1 MGQASGQEFH
11 LSRKSMNF
19 TTHPLKSGSPG
30 FDEVVGQPREKCGV
44 FGIYGH
50 PEAARLTYFGLY
62 ALQHRGQESC
72 GIVTGNGCRMSA
84 HRGLGL
90 VPEVFQPEILE
101 RLPGHLAIGHV
112 RYSTTGSTLLI
123 NAQPFVVQHAGEM
136 IAIGHNG
143 TLTNAR
149 QIRKKLEDSGS
160 IFQSTMDTEII
171 VHLMARHRKNGL
183 VEALSAALAEVQGSY
198 SLVLAT
204 ADQVIAARDPRGFR
218 PLSLAALDNAW
229 VAASETCAFDLVQAD
244 YFREVEPG
252 EIVVMDR
259 HGLHSHKPF
268 PPQPPKHCV
277 FEFIYFARPDSRIY
291 GQSVYRVRKRLGAC
305 LAREHPLKGDL
316 VMPFPDSGTY
326 AALGYAEV
334 MDMPFEMGVIRNH
347 YVGRTFIQPSQTMR
361 DFAVRVKLNPVK
373 EILKGKHVV
382 VVEDSIIRG
391 TTTRS
396 RVKSLRQAGA
406 REVSLVVSCPPHRF
420 PCYYGIDFSTKGEL
434 IASRQQVNQIRDYL
448 GLDYLGYL
456 SIEGMVEATELDPAN
471 FCLSCFSGDYPVP
484 LEDDFSK
491 TCFEED
497 ICAPGPT
504 ADQAACERR

>member
-1 MGQASGQEFH
+1 
-11 LSRKSMNF
+11 MNF
-19 TTHPLKSGSPG
+19 SENHILNSGNPG
-30 FDEVVGQPREKCGV
+30 IDDAIDKPREKCGV

-72 GIVTGNGCRMSA
+72 GIVAGDGCRVSA

-90 VPEVFQPEILE
+90 VSEVFPREMLE

-123 NAQPFVVQHAGEM
+123 NAQPFLVQHAGQT

-143 TLTNAR
+143 TLTNAF
-149 QIRKKLEDSGS
+149 QIRQSLEESGS
-160 IFQSTMDTEII
+160 IFQSTMDTEVI
-171 VHLMARHRKNGL
+171 VHLMAKHKKNGL
-183 VEALSAALAEVQGSY
+183 VESLAAALAELKGSY
-198 SLVLAT
+198 SLVIAT
-204 ADQVIAARDPRGFR
+204 ADKVIAARDPRGFR
-218 PLSLAALDNAW
+218 PLSIGALDSSW
-229 VAASETCAFDLVQAD
+229 LVASETCAFDLVQAD
-244 YFREVEPG
+244 YFRDVEPG
-252 EIVVMDR
+252 EIVVLDR
-259 HGLHSHKPF
+259 DGLHSYKPF
-268 PPQPPKHCV
+268 PPEPTKHCI
-277 FEFIYFARPDSRIY
+277 FEFIYFARPDSRVF
-291 GQSVYRVRKRLGAC
+291 GKSVYQVRKRLGAC
-305 LAREHPLKGDL
+305 LAREHPLEGDL

-326 AALGYAEV
+326 AALGFADV

-361 DFAVRVKLNPVK
+361 DFSVRIKLNPVK
-373 EILKGKHVV
+373 ELLKGKRVI

-396 RVKSLRQAGA
+396 RVKSLREAGA
-406 REVSLVVSCPPHRF
+406 KEVSMVVSCPPHRF

-456 SIEGMVEATELDPAN
+456 SVEAMVEATELDSSN
-471 FCLSCFSGDYPVP
+471 FCLSCFTGDYPVP
-484 LEDDFSK
+484 LEADFSK
-491 TCFEED
+491 TCFEDD
-497 ICAPGPT
+497 ICAPGPPE
-504 ADQAACERR
+504 AQAACETRS

>member
-1 MGQASGQEFH
+1 MDFTANREVPTEK
-11 LSRKSMNF
+11 LSVDGAVSK
-19 TTHPLKSGSPG
+19 
-30 FDEVVGQPREKCGV
+30 PREKCGV

-50 PEAARLTYFGLY
+50 PEAARLTFFGLY

-72 GIVTGNGCRMSA
+72 GIVTGDGCRMRA

-90 VPEVFQPEILE
+90 VSEVFEQDMLE
-101 RLPGHLAIGHV
+101 RLPGHMAIGHV

-123 NAQPFVVQHAGEM
+123 NAQPFVVQHAGQM

-171 VHLMARHRKNGL
+171 VHLMARHKKNGL
-183 VEALSAALAEVQGSY
+183 VEALAAALAEVEGSY

-204 ADQVIAARDPRGFR
+204 ADKVFAARDPRGFR
-218 PLSLAALDNAW
+218 PLCLGALDNAW
-229 VAASETCAFDLVQAD
+229 VVASETCAFDLVQAD

-259 HGLHSHKPF
+259 HGLHSYKPF
-268 PPQPPKHCV
+268 PPQPPKYCV

-291 GQSVYRVRKRLGAC
+291 GQSVYQVRKRLGAC
-305 LAREHPLKGDL
+305 LAREHPLEGDL

-326 AALGYAEV
+326 AALGFAEV

-361 DFAVRVKLNPVK
+361 DFSVRVKLNPVK
-373 EILKGKHVV
+373 EILKGKRVI

-396 RVKSLRQAGA
+396 RVKSLREAGA
-406 REVSLVVSCPPHRF
+406 QEVSLLVSCPPHRF

-434 IASRQQVNQIRDYL
+434 IASRQEVNQIRDFL

-456 SIEGMVEATELDPAN
+456 SIEAMVEATELDPAN
-471 FCLSCFSGDYPVP
+471 FCLSCFSGDYPVT

-497 ICAPGPT
+497 ICAPGP
-504 ADQAACERR
+504 AEDQAACERR

>member
-1 MGQASGQEFH
+1 
-11 LSRKSMNF
+11 MNF
-19 TTHPLKSGSPG
+19 CKNHLMTTKASDVDDD
-30 FDEVVGQPREKCGV
+30 FAKPREKCGV
-44 FGIYGH
+44 FGIYGQ

-72 GIVTGNGCRMSA
+72 GIVAGDGCRVSA

-90 VPEVFQPEILE
+90 VSEVFPADTLA

-112 RYSTTGSTLLI
+112 RYSTTGSTLLV
-123 NAQPFVVQHAGEM
+123 NAQPFLIQHAGQT

-149 QIRKKLEDSGS
+149 QIRQKLEDSGS

-171 VHLMARHRKNGL
+171 VHLMARHKKAGL
-183 VEALSAALAEVQGSY
+183 VESLAAALAEVEGSY

-204 ADQVIAARDPRGFR
+204 ADKVIAARDPRGFR
-218 PLSLAALDNAW
+218 PLSLGALDNGW
-229 VAASETCAFDLVQAD
+229 LVASETCAFDLVQAD
-244 YFREVEPG
+244 YFRDVEPG
-252 EIVVMDR
+252 EIVVLDR
-259 HGLHSHKPF
+259 NGLHSHKPF
-268 PPQPPKHCV
+268 PPEPHKYCI
-277 FEFIYFARPDSRIY
+277 FEFIYFARPDSRIF
-291 GQSVYRVRKRLGAC
+291 GKCVYRVRKRLGAC
-305 LAREHPLKGDL
+305 LAREHPLDADL

-326 AALGYAEV
+326 AALGFADV

-361 DFAVRVKLNPVK
+361 DFSVRIKLNPVK
-373 EILKGKHVV
+373 EILKGKRVI

-396 RVKSLRQAGA
+396 RVKSLREAGA
-406 REVSLVVSCPPHRF
+406 TEVSLLVSCPPHRF

-434 IASRQQVNQIRDYL
+434 IAARQQVNEIRDYL

-456 SIEGMVEATELDPAN
+456 SVEAMVEATQLNSAN

-484 LEDDFSK
+484 MEADFSK
-491 TCFEED
+491 TCFED
-497 ICAPGPT
+497 DVCSPGPSGT
-504 ADQAACERR
+504 QATCETR

>member
-1 MGQASGQEFH
+1 
-11 LSRKSMNF
+11 MNF
-19 TTHPLKSGSPG
+19 CKNRKRITGSSSV
-30 FDEVVGQPREKCGV
+30 DDALDKPREKCGI

-72 GIVTGNGCRMSA
+72 GIVAGDGCRVSA

-90 VPEVFQPEILE
+90 VSEVFPREMLE

-112 RYSTTGSTLLI
+112 RYSTTGSTLLV
-123 NAQPFVVQHAGEM
+123 NAQPFLVQHAGQT

-149 QIRKKLEDSGS
+149 EIRQSLEESGS

-171 VHLMARHRKNGL
+171 VHLMARHKKNGL
-183 VEALSAALAEVQGSY
+183 VESLAAALAEVKGSY

-204 ADQVIAARDPRGFR
+204 ADKVIAARDPRGFR
-218 PLSLAALDNAW
+218 PLSIGALDNGW
-229 VAASETCAFDLVQAD
+229 LVASETCAFDLVQAD
-244 YFREVEPG
+244 FFRDVEPG
-252 EIVVMDR
+252 EIVVLDR
-259 HGLHSHKPF
+259 DGLHSHQPF
-268 PPQPPKHCV
+268 PPEPHKHCI
-277 FEFIYFARPDSRIY
+277 FELIYFARPDSRVF
-291 GQSVYRVRKRLGAC
+291 GKCVYQVRKRLGAC
-305 LAREHPLKGDL
+305 LAREHPLEGDL

-326 AALGYAEV
+326 AALGFADV

-361 DFAVRVKLNPVK
+361 DFSVRIKLNPVK
-373 EILKGKHVV
+373 EILKGKRVI

-396 RVKSLRQAGA
+396 RIKSLREAGA
-406 REVSLVVSCPPHRF
+406 KEVSLVVSCPPHRF
-420 PCYYGIDFSTKGEL
+420 PCFYGIDFSTKGEL
-434 IASRQQVNQIRDYL
+434 IAARQQVNEIRDYL

-456 SIEGMVEATELDPAN
+456 SVEAMVEATELDSAK
-471 FCLSCFSGDYPVP
+471 FCLSCFTGDYPVP
-484 LEDDFSK
+484 LEADFSK
-491 TCFEED
+491 TCFEDD
-497 ICAPGPT
+497 ICAPGP
-504 ADQAACERR
+504 AEAQAACETR